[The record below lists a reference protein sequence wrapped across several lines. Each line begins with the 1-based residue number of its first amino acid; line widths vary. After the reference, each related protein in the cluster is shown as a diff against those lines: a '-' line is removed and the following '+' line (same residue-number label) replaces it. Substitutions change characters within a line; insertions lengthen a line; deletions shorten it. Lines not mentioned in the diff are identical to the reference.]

1 MGITDPQKYCLCCGE
16 NVPYNTV
23 AKDDQV
29 LYNCIYCGFTVG
41 TQSTQKIG
49 LLKRVYIAEDSAFV
63 RNLLKDALQKEGIVE
78 QLKGFGNGAELFSA
92 LCGIWDGGEHVDLLL
107 LDIQMPVLDGLK
119 AATMIRSEEAKR
131 KLSRTP
137 IIFFSAAR
145 CTESLKTV
153 ITKWAPAAYINKGSD
168 FDPMRVSERVDDLI
182 RYIVN
187 NSKIG
192 KKSERES

>member
-16 NVPYNTV
+16 NVPYNTLT
-23 AKDDQV
+23 KDDQV
-29 LYNCIYCGFTVG
+29 IYNCIYCGFTVG